1 MTGSSELVPPLVS
14 LSPETGPTG
23 GVPWLLAAD
32 GLPAVVPV
40 GWQSPAEPFRA
51 ATLVTEEI
59 GEAAARRSR
68 KARTVAN
75 PRSAGAA
82 APRKR
87 GTGQPSGERKRR
99 PAAARQQVS
108 EAGSATRQEVSPQR
122 APATPQAA
130 VNVTSTAMPAD
141 RPVVTSPPPS
151 ARVAEQ
157 APTWHAVASPRPPS
171 RVTAP
176 PSIGWPQGRAGN
188 QTGAGRALLVGLGI
202 FLGALLVVS
211 ALQQVPRARPMAVQ
225 DAAQMPPVSERPQPP
240 MLPPPVARHRD
251 AGSRRSESGRRA
263 SRSSTP
269 KSPTSTSR
277 RPTWTQGQE
286 SWSGA
291 SSEPMQRV
299 DASVDVTA
307 RVFELQPPQ
316 PRRALVFPQVVRRL
330 LATYQGAHVV
340 VVVAVDSVGN
350 AHVDSVEAGIPL
362 SDFVRARFEHAALE
376 SGWRPA
382 TDELGKPVSGTRR
395 VDFVVY

>member
-23 GVPWLLAAD
+23 GVPWLLGAD
-32 GLPAVVPV
+32 GSPAVVPV
-40 GWQSPAEPFRA
+40 GWQSPAEPFRP

-59 GEAAARRSR
+59 GEAAARTSR

-82 APRKR
+82 VPRKR
-87 GTGQPSGERKRR
+87 RTGQASGERKRR

-108 EAGSATRQEVSPQR
+108 GGRIGDTVKSVSPQ
-122 APATPQAA
+122 ATCHPQTV

-157 APTWHAVASPRPPS
+157 APAWHAVASPPPPS
-171 RVTAP
+171 RVAAP
-176 PSIGWPQGRAGN
+176 PSIGWPQGRAGT
-188 QTGAGRALLVGLGI
+188 QAGAARALLVGFGI
-202 FLGALLVVS
+202 FFGTLLIVS
-211 ALQQVPRARPMAVQ
+211 ALQQVPRARPRVVQ
-225 DAAQMPPVSERPQPP
+225 RAAQRPAVSEPAHPP
-240 MLPPPVARHRD
+240 TPGSPVAGRRD
-251 AGSRRSESGRRA
+251 ASSRQSENGRRA
-263 SRSSTP
+263 SRKSAP
-269 KSPTSTSR
+269 KRPNSTSR
-277 RPTWTQGQE
+277 PPSWTQRQE
-286 SWSGA
+286 SWSGG
-291 SSEPMQRV
+291 SNEPVQRV
-299 DASVDVTA
+299 DARVDVTA
-307 RVFELQPPQ
+307 RVFEPQPPQ
-316 PRRALVFPQVVRRL
+316 PRRALIFPQVVKRL

-362 SDFVRARFEHAALE
+362 SGFVRARFEHAALE